1 MIHFHK
7 VKKWTLYIHTISWIL
22 IPIKKENFTMVDL
35 FNNYLIEFTAKDI
48 YWNEYT
54 IDKNKIDIAFDDKW
68 IYHNF
73 HNEEF
78 FNSINNTKWE

>member
-1 MIHFHK
+1 
-7 VKKWTLYIHTISWIL
+7 
-22 IPIKKENFTMVDL
+22 MVDL
-35 FNNYLIEFTAKDI
+35 FNDYLIEFTAKDI
-48 YWNEYT
+48 YWNEFK
-54 IDKNKIDIAFDDKW
+54 IKKEHIDIAFDDKW

>member
-1 MIHFHK
+1 MEHYHK
-7 VKKWTLYIHTISWIL
+7 FQKWITYIHTIPWHL
-22 IPIKKENFTMVDL
+22 IPILTNELKDKID
-35 FNNYLIEFTAKDI
+35 NNKRLECIDI
-48 YWNEYT
+48 YWKKCYL
-54 IDKNKIDIAFDDKW
+54 DKDKIDIIFSDNW